1 MARVNIFDLVDS
13 FGKESIT
20 HPEVK
25 SVTVKEDGPKNVK
38 EDTPQEEATCD
49 VKATV
54 TDTKITEPGPKDG
67 GGDGKATTA
76 DVKNVKTGLTAADMN
91 VKEDQNGGRHMDVVP
106 NAVKA
111 KDGLSNSDVRTSV
124 EEHDAE
130 VADIDTIETGGV
142 AGVGEADDLVMD
154 IDAEADESEVATIM
168 TQSESD
174 LAVGGKILSDIGE
187 LETAKASVE
196 RYLQILNRMESN
208 GVEMSNELRQV
219 MAIGLESIS
228 ADLFKPEVAALENYR
243 VSNEANDLVAANG
256 RRQEDRRP
264 EGRGEFV
271 DDDDDTE
278 FDGARDK
285 TKKGLTG
292 KLKQIWEAIKR
303 AFQRSANALV
313 DLYQSFMTDTT
324 KVSAHLKDLAK
335 RVRALEGGQEIK
347 LRNSV
352 RLMIGNEFVGN
363 SPEAIKRVT
372 KVSDELLIDW
382 PNKLSAIVKAVEKG
396 TGFFKNVDVNG
407 IISTFE
413 DAVETALP
421 GLKPLNSGD
430 KGKVPSGLL
439 NVDRIS
445 WSDVLPGNRALY
457 VGVKRDV
464 AKGGGT
470 VGDMAD
476 FGKVMNIKFSV
487 VPGGDVTRDEATM
500 VTPDSGEAMQVI
512 KALQELID
520 TINSRKEGMAALKEL
535 VESTKNSA
543 NSDMWMSGLSEPSI
557 LAFLAVNAVASETTS
572 SQHLYI
578 GYLISM
584 IKAYVGYIEGS
595 IKMEQGSGETLNA

>member
-38 EDTPQEEATCD
+38 EDTPQEEATD
-49 VKATV
+49 NVKAAV

-91 VKEDQNGGRHMDVVP
+91 VKEDQNGGRHMDTVP
-106 NAVKA
+106 NDVKA

-124 EEHDAE
+124 EEHDDE
-130 VADIDTIETGGV
+130 VADIETIETGGV
-142 AGVGEADDLVMD
+142 AEIGEANDLVMD
-154 IDAEADESEVATIM
+154 IDAEAEESEVATIM

-196 RYLQILNRMESN
+196 RYLHILNRMESN

-228 ADLFKPEVAALENYR
+228 ADLFKTEVVTLENHR
-243 VSNEANDLVAANG
+243 VSNEANDLVATNG
-256 RRQEDRRP
+256 RRP
-264 EGRGEFV
+264 EGRGDFV
-271 DDDDDTE
+271 EDDDDTE

-285 TKKGLTG
+285 TKKGLSG

-303 AFQRSANALV
+303 AFQRSANALI

-324 KVSAHLKDLAK
+324 KVAAHLKDLAK

-372 KVSDELLIDW
+372 KVSDQLLIDW
-382 PNKLSAIVKAVEKG
+382 PNKLSEIVKAVSKG
-396 TGFFKNVDVNG
+396 TGFFKNVDLNG

-413 DAVETALP
+413 DAIDTAMP
-421 GLKPLNSGD
+421 GLKSLNSGD

-439 NVDRIS
+439 NVDSIS

-457 VGVKRDV
+457 VGIKRGND
-464 AKGGGT
+464 KDGGT
-470 VGDMAD
+470 VGDMVN
-476 FGKVMNIKFSV
+476 FGKVVNIKFSV
-487 VPGGDVTRDEATM
+487 VPGGDVVRDDETM
-500 VTPDSGEAMQVI
+500 VTPDSGEALQVI
-512 KALQELID
+512 KALEELIA
-520 TINSRKEGMAALKEL
+520 TINSRKEGMTALKEL
-535 VESTKNSA
+535 VSSTRSA
-543 NSDMWMSGLSEPSI
+543 AGDDMWASGLAEPAI
-557 LAFLAVNAVASETTS
+557 IAFLAVNGVASETTS

-595 IKMEQGSGETLNA
+595 IKIEQGSGNTYDA